1 MSGVLSNF
9 LFGNID
15 DDGNLEDS
23 SYLTAVSI
31 EYKTF
36 QTYCNVHKV
45 FIVGDLVSEKGSS
58 WTISCEK

>member
-45 FIVGDLVSEKGSS
+45 FITFSDFYLLLTSTYFK
-58 WTISCEK
+58 IS